1 MICLYLNFLN
11 LNKKKITI
19 HVGLEENSTRIQEEC
34 TILYE
39 FFLKNLV
46 CNRAFIQ
53 MRVVISLKVDTP
65 RITLTLS
72 RG

>member
-1 MICLYLNFLN
+1 MY
-11 LNKKKITI
+11 
-19 HVGLEENSTRIQEEC
+19 VGLEENSERIQEEC

-39 FFLKNLV
+39 FFFKNLV